1 MGQQISMFMHASD
14 EELEQAKHKKRA
26 ESGVEQPALR
36 REVAA
41 RGQRVCGERA
51 SRDERC
57 EPRAQQQRD
66 REYRR
71 EAAETESLKVGGGG
85 GGGGGVIGSW
95 GSPVWGACDELVSM
109 NEYCNIMFF
118 VGDSSPSFG
127 EWFTGERFIGGS

>member
-1 MGQQISMFMHASD
+1 MGQQISMYASD

-26 ESGVEQPALR
+26 EAGVEQPALR

-85 GGGGGVIGSW
+85 RGGGGGGASSAVG
-95 GSPVWGACDELVSM
+95 VRQCGACVMS
-109 NEYCNIMFF
+109 
-118 VGDSSPSFG
+118 
-127 EWFTGERFIGGS
+127 W

>member
-1 MGQQISMFMHASD
+1 MGQQISMYASD

-85 GGGGGVIGSW
+85 GGGASSAVGVRQC
-95 GSPVWGACDELVSM
+95 GACVMS
-109 NEYCNIMFF
+109 
-118 VGDSSPSFG
+118 
-127 EWFTGERFIGGS
+127 W